1 MIGRNKD
8 WKRDINLGRKT
19 NQKFVQIPHEKFI
32 DMIVY
37 KAQEVGITVKV
48 IDERYTNKSSFID
61 NDILPIKFGD
71 YEFSGKRV
79 KRGLYKSKDGILI
92 NADVNGAYNILRKS
106 NSEFKY
112 HDGIQGVSLH
122 PIILTI

>member
-1 MIGRNKD
+1 MI
-8 WKRDINLGRKT
+8 T
-19 NQKFVQIPHEKFI
+19 
-32 DMIVY
+32 Y
-37 KAQEVGITVKV
+37 KAQEVGIIVKV
-48 IDERYTNKSSFID
+48 IDERYTSKSSFID
-61 NDILPIKFGD
+61 NDILPSKFGT

-106 NSEFKY
+106 NPEFKY

-122 PIILTI
+122 PIILNI